1 MIKLSVIVPIGLTID
16 TIFRAKRLRYLVELF
31 SKREGI
37 EIIVVD
43 SSRFP
48 LSKIIS
54 SIDGISYHHIEMGSI
69 YSASKARNFGSGVA
83 KKGNYLLFFGWLGFR
98 LAKFSI
104 LLGLYYSPDYWIRI
118 WRPVIRSWEGFYQLL
133 TRFLIIFKLE
143 ELEPKGI
150 IREERRGALEGRL

>member
-69 YSASKARNFGSGVA
+69 YSASKGETLEVA
-83 KKGNYLLFFGWLGFR
+83 WQKGTI
-98 LAKFSI
+98 FSS
-104 LLGLYYSPDYWIRI
+104 LM
-118 WRPVIRSWEGFYQLL
+118 
-133 TRFLIIFKLE
+133 
-143 ELEPKGI
+143 
-150 IREERRGALEGRL
+150 

>member
-69 YSASKARNFGSGVA
+69 YSASKGEKFWNCVA
-83 KKGNYLLFFGWLGFR
+83 KGNYLLFFDVDLVANLNFIDNIFSDIDR
-98 LAKFSI
+98 LSRI
-104 LLGLYYSPDYWIRI
+104 GLEAFTIYPSLY
-118 WRPVIRSWEGFYQLL
+118 
-133 TRFLIIFKLE
+133 
-143 ELEPKGI
+143 
-150 IREERRGALEGRL
+150 